1 MAKDKRMTGRAFSQ
15 LRALSN
21 CSGQA
26 ADAGADR
33 RTLLF
38 ESRIPDF
45 AQPAWLA
52 VQRTLQAMD
61 TSETK
66 QDRSNQRGRYT
77 YAVLEE
83 ERPVII
89 LFFQIEKKRVTVLNE
104 ADQVTGAEL
113 QDFSRYVF
121 RHFARVN
128 CICFHAQR
136 RYIHCPDLRG
146 ARNRAS
152 RFTLPTQ
159 ASVRLEEATRFN
171 RLSVTYFLQRLK
183 RDHPGFG
190 FECYADEAIQAVHCR
205 TLLRMNHLQLVP
217 GKEKEEPL
225 DDASEE
231 MIRAAQVAGLV
242 CLLRIDGRIAAGVI
256 CRCVGGEWRIS
267 CLAYDPLLKAYGL
280 GMLCLY
286 FAACVHIDSLR
297 KKAGATILRPRY
309 THALAVHQERVTVM
323 TLRRPHASWL
333 VRCDCAV
340 HETAMGYLRWTRQMR
355 EECVQVGGAFIRLL
369 SAWKQAFQSAK
380 KRCSALLWRPSGR
393 SAFLRGQ

>member
-1 MAKDKRMTGRAFSQ
+1 MTQRAFSQ
-15 LRALSN
+15 LRALAN

-26 ADAGADR
+26 TAAADR

-38 ESRIPDF
+38 EGRLPDF

-52 VQRTLQAMD
+52 LQRTIQAVD
-61 TSETK
+61 TSEAK
-66 QDRSNQRGRYT
+66 QDKLNQRGRYT
-77 YAVLEE
+77 YAVLEG
-83 ERPVII
+83 ERLVTI
-89 LFFQIEKKRVTVLNE
+89 LFFHIEKKRVIVLNE

-113 QDFSRYVF
+113 EDFSRYVF
-121 RHFARVN
+121 HHFARVN
-128 CICFHAQR
+128 RICFHAQR

-152 RFTLPTQ
+152 RFILPTK

-190 FECYADEAIQAVHCR
+190 FECYADEAIQPEHCR
-205 TLLRMNHLQLVP
+205 TLLRMNCLQLVNR
-217 GKEKEEPL
+217 KEKDEPL
-225 DDASEE
+225 DEASEE
-231 MIRAAQVAGLV
+231 MIRIAQVAGLV

-267 CLAYDPLLKAYGL
+267 CLAYDPRLKAYGL

-297 KKAGATILRPRY
+297 KNAGATILRPRY
-309 THALAVHQERVTVM
+309 THALAVHQERITVM

-333 VRCDCAV
+333 LRCDCAV
-340 HETAMGYLRWTRQMR
+340 YETVMGCLRWTRQVH
-355 EECVQVGGAFIRLL
+355 EECVQVGSAFVRLL
-369 SAWKQAFQSAK
+369 SSWKQAFQFAK
-380 KRCSALLWRPSGR
+380 KRCSALLWRPFGR